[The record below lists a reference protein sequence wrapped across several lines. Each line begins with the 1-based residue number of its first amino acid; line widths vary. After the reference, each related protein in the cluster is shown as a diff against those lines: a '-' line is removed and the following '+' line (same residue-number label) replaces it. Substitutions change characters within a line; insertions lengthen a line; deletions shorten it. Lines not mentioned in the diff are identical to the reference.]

1 MIVYFDMG
9 FYIYWHIS
17 GIGFTWNAPWVIHT
31 FNIKGMGPETGKRG
45 GADIKW
51 KWMAVGLNFS

>member
-45 GADIKW
+45 GLI
-51 KWMAVGLNFS
+51 LNGNGWPLA